1 MPKTAAAHAGHDEL
15 LIARLYGNDVDDRE
29 RARALELVDGCDE
42 CAALYADLGAIAR
55 ATAALPVPPRTRDFA
70 LTEEDAARLRPHRR
84 GLARLL
90 GVGRRRSFGG
100 ALAALGFSGLVLTSA
115 LSMFGTVATSVS
127 LDSGMPGE
135 RLAAQAA
142 NGSEA
147 QGYSASSAAPLPAAT
162 AGPAQPSA
170 AGGMRQD
177 GSSQDGVATAAPS
190 VAVPPPPATLGPL
203 SSGAPAKGATP
214 NASAVAG
221 GVAAD
226 TSTSGAPSYEPA
238 PATAPQSGF
247 DWRLL
252 ILAGS
257 GLLLAAG
264 LVTLLA
270 PAIRRRSRGG
280 ARS

>member
-1 MPKTAAAHAGHDEL
+1 MPKTAAAAHAGHDEL
-15 LIARLYGNDVDDRE
+15 LIARLYGSDVDDRE
-29 RARALELVDGCDE
+29 RARALELVGGCAE
-42 CAALYADLGAIAR
+42 CAALYADLGAIAK
-55 ATAALPVPPRTRDFA
+55 ATAALPVPARPRDFA
-70 LTEEDAARLRPHRR
+70 LTEADAARLRPRRR

-90 GVGRRRSFGG
+90 GMGRRRSFGG

-115 LSMFGTVATSVS
+115 LSMFGTVAAPMAPNQA
-127 LDSGMPGE
+127 LPGE

-142 NGSEA
+142 DASEA
-147 QGYSASSAAPLPAAT
+147 QAFSASSGIPTPAAT

-170 AGGMRQD
+170 AGGTTQD
-177 GSSQDGVATAAPS
+177 GASQGALATAAPS
-190 VAVPPPPATLGPL
+190 VAVPPSPQALRPPSP
-203 SSGAPAKGATP
+203 GAPEKGATA

-221 GVAAD
+221 GVAD
-226 TSTSGAPSYEPA
+226 TSTSGAPTYGPT
-238 PATAPQSGF
+238 PATASRSGL

-257 GLLLAAG
+257 GLLLAVG

-280 ARS
+280 ARP